1 MKVRDLWKS
10 RGSIMK
16 IIGISGWSGNGK
28 TTLLV
33 RLIPALI
40 ARGYRVSTIKHAH
53 HKFDIDTPGKDSFRH
68 REAGAMEVLI
78 SSSSRW
84 ALMHENRDGPET
96 SLEELIA
103 KMAPVDILLVEGF
116 KSEDFPKIEV
126 WRPESGTEP
135 RVASD
140 SSIIA
145 LATPDLSFKAHV
157 PILDLNDENSIAE
170 FIIQYFKLEATVHGT
185 AG

>member
-1 MKVRDLWKS
+1 
-10 RGSIMK
+10 MK

-40 ARGYRVSTIKHAH
+40 ARGFTVSTIKHAH
-53 HKFDIDTPGKDSFRH
+53 HKFDIDTPGKDSYRH
-68 REAGAMEVLI
+68 REAGAAEVLI
-78 SSSSRW
+78 SSSTRW
-84 ALMHENRDGPET
+84 ALMHENDDSVEARLDD
-96 SLEELIA
+96 LIS

-135 RVASD
+135 RVTSD
-140 SSIIA
+140 NSIIA
-145 LATPDLSFKAHV
+145 IATPDRSFKTPV
-157 PILDLNDENSIAE
+157 PVLDLNDENAIAE
-170 FIIQYFKLEATVHGT
+170 FIIQFFNLEVAAHGT

>member
-1 MKVRDLWKS
+1 
-10 RGSIMK
+10 MK

-40 ARGYRVSTIKHAH
+40 ARGFTVSTIKHAH
-53 HKFDIDTPGKDSFRH
+53 HKFDIDTPGKDSYRH
-68 REAGAMEVLI
+68 REAGAAEVLI
-78 SSSSRW
+78 SSSTRW
-84 ALMHENRDGPET
+84 ALMHENDDSGEARLDD
-96 SLEELIA
+96 LIS

-135 RVASD
+135 RVTSD
-140 SSIIA
+140 NSIIA
-145 LATPDLSFKAHV
+145 IATPDRSFKTPV
-157 PILDLNDENSIAE
+157 PVLDLNDENAIAE
-170 FIIQYFKLEATVHGT
+170 FIIQFFNLEVAAHGT